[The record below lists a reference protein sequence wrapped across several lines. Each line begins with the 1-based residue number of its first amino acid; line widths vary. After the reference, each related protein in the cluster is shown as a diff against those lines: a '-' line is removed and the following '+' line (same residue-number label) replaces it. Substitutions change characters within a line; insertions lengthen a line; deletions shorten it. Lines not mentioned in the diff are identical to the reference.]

1 MTELVI
7 LLDDAGSRVG
17 TAAKDTVHTE
27 RTPLHLAFSCHVLD
41 ADARVLVTR
50 RSLTKRTWPGVWT
63 NSVCGH
69 PGPDEPFEDAIRRRA
84 RDELGAELVDIEL
97 VVPDFRYRA
106 VDASGVVENEVC
118 PIFTARLAPG
128 AVLVPSPG
136 EVMDLAWVSP
146 ADLREATSRAPWAFS
161 PWLVESTPR
170 LAYLQQP
177 GDQR

>member
-7 LLDDAGSRVG
+7 LLDDAGSPVG
-17 TAAKDTVHTE
+17 TAAKEAVHTDS
-27 RTPLHLAFSCHVLD
+27 TPLHLAFSCHVL
-41 ADARVLVTR
+41 ADDGTVLVTR
-50 RSLTKRTWPGVWT
+50 RALTKRTWPGVWT

-128 AVLVPSPG
+128 SGLDPEPS
-136 EVMDLAWVSP
+136 EVMDLTWVRTS
-146 ADLREATSRAPWAFS
+146 DLREATAHAPWAFS
-161 PWLVESTPR
+161 PWLVESAPR
-170 LAYLQQP
+170 LAYLQAS
-177 GDQR
+177 DR